1 MCARTRSSLR
11 AAFSGRVGWKRS
23 RAQIFPVRGS
33 EGVSGRLER
42 GRALFGVDGLNL
54 CLSFV
59 LVLGGGVFLG
69 RVLMVFHCHCGFETA
84 YAVSDSFAEFGKLFG
99 SEYEQSD
106 PKNYQEMHGLKESFE
121 HYVDLAFKMF
131 VADTVDRG
139 IQGAAAEFPYAAP
152 RGREWSAIRAPPN
165 RLRSPEFA

>member
-11 AAFSGRVGWKRS
+11 GCVLGSSWSEAVAGAEFPGAAVG
-23 RAQIFPVRGS
+23 GS
-33 EGVSGRLER
+33 ERQTRER
-42 GRALFGVDGLNL
+42 ARVLFGVDGLNL

-106 PKNYQEMHGLKESFE
+106 PKNYQQMHGLKESFE

-165 RLRSPEFA
+165 

>member
-69 RVLMVFHCHCGFETA
+69 RVLMVFHSHCGFEAANT
-84 YAVSDSFAEFGKLFG
+84 VSDSFAEFGKLFG
-99 SEYEQSD
+99 SEYEQSN
-106 PKNYQEMHGLKESFE
+106 PKNDQQMHGLKKSFE
-121 HYVDLAFKMF
+121 HF
-131 VADTVDRG
+131 VSTSLLKCLPLVLQVAKFR
-139 IQGAAAEFPYAAP
+139 ALRPEYPYAAP
-152 RGREWSAIRAPPN
+152 RGRE
-165 RLRSPEFA
+165 